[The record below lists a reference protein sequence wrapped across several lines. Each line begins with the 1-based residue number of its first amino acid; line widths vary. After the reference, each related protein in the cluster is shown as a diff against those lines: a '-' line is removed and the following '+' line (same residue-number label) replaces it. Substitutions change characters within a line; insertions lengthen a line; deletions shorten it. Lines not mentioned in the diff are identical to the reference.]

1 MLAAA
6 PAADRGYINRLNHRI
21 PLNHPMYSCNVYN
34 TFNSFDGD
42 NNAGFEN
49 EAIEA
54 QIRFETMQDQK
65 RKNSTK
71 KHKKQQWER
80 RQRRSRLHQWK
91 QTEEEFSAP
100 SSYTLGSAIDQA
112 IGAALPCRGRA

>member
-1 MLAAA
+1 
-6 PAADRGYINRLNHRI
+6 
-21 PLNHPMYSCNVYN
+21 MYSCNVYN

-80 RQRRSRLHQWK
+80 RQRRSRRSQRLPPLSLLRGGGLTHQALRRIP
-91 QTEEEFSAP
+91 EA
-100 SSYTLGSAIDQA
+100 A
-112 IGAALPCRGRA
+112 AALPPRSR